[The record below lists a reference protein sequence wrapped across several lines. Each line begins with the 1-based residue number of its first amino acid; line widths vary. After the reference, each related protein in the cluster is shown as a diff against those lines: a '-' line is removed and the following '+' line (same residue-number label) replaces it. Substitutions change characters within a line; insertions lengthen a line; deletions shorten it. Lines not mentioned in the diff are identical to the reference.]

1 MGVRVDEAEIARE
14 LRAQLERRGP
24 GKTICPSEVARA
36 LGASKPEW
44 RSLMEPVREVAA
56 RLAAAG
62 EVEWS
67 QRGRRVD
74 PRTVRG
80 PVRLR
85 RADDA

>member
-1 MGVRVDEAEIARE
+1 MGVSEGEIEGE
-14 LRAQLERRGP
+14 LRRQLERRGP

-36 LGASKPEW
+36 LGASEAEW

-56 RLAAAG
+56 RLADAD
-62 EVEWS
+62 EVEWC

>member
-36 LGASKPEW
+36 LGASDADW
-44 RSLMEPVREVAA
+44 RSLMQPVREVAT
-56 RLAAAG
+56 RLADAG